1 MYSYAIIGFGGLGKS
16 HLLSMETIAKQR
28 GDLYL
33 KAICGT
39 TKESF
44 NQSVQLNIGNI
55 DMSQVNIDNC
65 AFYDNYK
72 ELIVKEEPDFII
84 ITLPTYLHA
93 EVSIFALERGVSVFC
108 EKPMALTIDECQ
120 KMIYTAEKHNAK
132 LAIGHCQRFETVFEM
147 VKDFVD
153 NNTYGKCFRARF
165 TRFTATPIWTWNNWI
180 LNPELSGGSPLDL
193 HIHDADLINWFFGY
207 PKTIH
212 SAMTSHKLEMESIS
226 TQYVYDDGLTIVASA
241 DWSMNSTFPF
251 NMRCIINFEKA
262 TIMYENEK
270 MTIYTDDE
278 AIVPDLGEKNC
289 YVKELE
295 AFTKYVIDGKY
306 DERLST
312 KLVKSSVNLVM
323 QEVESAKTGETIVL

>member
-65 AFYDNYK
+65 AFYDNYR

-120 KMIYTAEKHNAK
+120 KMIDTAEKHNAK

-193 HIHDADLINWFFGY
+193 HIHDADLDIQ
-207 PKTIH
+207 K
-212 SAMTSHKLEMESIS
+212 
-226 TQYVYDDGLTIVASA
+226 QYIL
-241 DWSMNSTFPF
+241 
-251 NMRCIINFEKA
+251 
-262 TIMYENEK
+262 
-270 MTIYTDDE
+270 
-278 AIVPDLGEKNC
+278 
-289 YVKELE
+289 
-295 AFTKYVIDGKY
+295 
-306 DERLST
+306 
-312 KLVKSSVNLVM
+312 
-323 QEVESAKTGETIVL
+323 Q